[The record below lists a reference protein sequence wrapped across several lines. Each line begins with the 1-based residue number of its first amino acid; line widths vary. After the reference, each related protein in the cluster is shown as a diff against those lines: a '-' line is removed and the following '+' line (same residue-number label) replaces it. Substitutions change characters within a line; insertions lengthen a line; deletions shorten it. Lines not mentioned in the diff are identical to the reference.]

1 MANKSKTKKLNKKM
15 GTKTKAPAK
24 TAKAKVNAKAK
35 VKVKAKAK
43 SKPVVKAKAKPKAKV
58 VAKKNSTKKA
68 SAKKV
73 TAPKKKVL
81 AAKKP
86 AAKPAIPQKVSAP
99 KIITSPKKVL
109 KLADYSKVIT
119 PLADRLV
126 IRVVET
132 EKVTPGGIIIPDS
145 VSTVAGHLEGEV
157 LAVGHGSK
165 NKKGNVKALDVK
177 VGDFVLFSEYSGT
190 KVEFNSEELQIIKE
204 SDVMGIVQ
212 K

>member
-1 MANKSKTKKLNKKM
+1 MANKSKKS
-15 GTKTKAPAK
+15 KAQPK
-24 TAKAKVNAKAK
+24 S
-35 VKVKAKAK
+35 KVKAKAK
-43 SKPVVKAKAKPKAKV
+43 SKAPIKAKSKVKAKSKPAIKAKAKTKAKAKATPKAK
-58 VAKKNSTKKA
+58 AK
-68 SAKKV
+68 
-73 TAPKKKVL
+73 
-81 AAKKP
+81 
-86 AAKPAIPQKVSAP
+86 KVSAP
-99 KIITSPKKVL
+99 KKPIQKSKAASKKTSVAKQVVAQKPVKIT
-109 KLADYSKVIT
+109 DYSKAIT

-126 IRVVET
+126 IRVVQA

-165 NKKGNVKALDVK
+165 NKKGLIKALDVQ

-190 KVEFNSEELQIIKE
+190 KVEFHSEELQIIKE